1 MYVPRITGAE
11 YLDSIRNLI
20 KVYHVKLKKY
30 LEEYLELIN
39 DRILKNGS

>member
-20 KVYHVKLKKY
+20 KVYHVTLEKY
-30 LEEYLELIN
+30 LEGSLELIN
-39 DRILKNGS
+39 DRILKNVS